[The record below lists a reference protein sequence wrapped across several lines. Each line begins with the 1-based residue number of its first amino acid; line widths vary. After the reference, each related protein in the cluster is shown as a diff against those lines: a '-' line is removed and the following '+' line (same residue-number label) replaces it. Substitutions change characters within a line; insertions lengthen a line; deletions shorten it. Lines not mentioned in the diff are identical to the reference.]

1 MQDYK
6 YGYKSA
12 RQTSNCATSKRS
24 TSRFEMFI
32 FDILGGLLG
41 AAALLTPF
49 LLFIYL

>member
-6 YGYKSA
+6 YGYKST
-12 RQTSNCATSKRS
+12 RQPSKCATSKRS
-24 TSRFEMFI
+24 ISRFEMFM

-41 AAALLTPF
+41 AAALLTPC